1 MADQPDLQTVMEELR
16 RTQQRLQRLED
27 RQAILDC
34 INRYTRG
41 LDRLDAEIL
50 TGVYHPD
57 AVDNHSGFVGYI
69 PEFVKWGIALEARY
83 ASTHHGITTH
93 TCEIDG
99 DTAHTESYV
108 HWFLRLKDSDKVR
121 AGGGRYVDRL
131 ERRNGAWKITLRRL
145 LMDWQLEADGTL
157 WNANVESFALGARDH
172 GDPSYQRPL
181 ALPAKLARQLAA
193 KPKPKLKPRT
203 ARRK

>member
-1 MADQPDLQTVMEELR
+1 MSKAAEARLR
-16 RTQQRLQRLED
+16 RLEKEVRYLRD
-27 RQAILDC
+27 RQDIFDC
-34 INRYTRG
+34 IHRYTRG
-41 LDRLDAEIL
+41 LDRLDAKIL
-50 TGVYHPD
+50 TRVYHFD

-69 PEFVKWGIALEARY
+69 PEFVKWGIALEAHY

-145 LMDWQLEADGTL
+145 LMDWQLEADGAL
-157 WNANVESFALGARDH
+157 WNANVDSFALGARDH
-172 GDPSYQRPL
+172 SDPSYQRPL
-181 ALPAKLARQLAA
+181 TLPLKLERELAA
-193 KPKPKLKPRT
+193 RPKPKLKPKLKHRT
-203 ARRK
+203 ATRR

>member
-1 MADQPDLQTVMEELR
+1 MSKAAEA
-16 RTQQRLQRLED
+16 RLLRLEKEVRYLRD
-27 RQAILDC
+27 RQDIVDC
-34 INRYTRG
+34 IHRYTRG
-41 LDRLDAEIL
+41 LDRLDARIL
-50 TGVYHPD
+50 SGAYHAD

-69 PEFVKWGIALEARY
+69 PEFVKWGVALEARY

-108 HWFLRLKDSDKVR
+108 HWFLRLKDSDSVR

-131 ERRNGAWKITLRRL
+131 ERRNGKWKIALRRL
-145 LMDWQLEADGTL
+145 LMDWQLEADGAL
-157 WNANVESFALGARDH
+157 WNANVQSFELGTRDH
-172 GDPSYQRPL
+172 DDPSYQRPL
-181 ALPAKLARQLAA
+181 ALPAKLRRELASKPQPKSARGA
-193 KPKPKLKPRT
+193 

>member
-1 MADQPDLQTVMEELR
+1 MSKAAEVRLR
-16 RTQQRLQRLED
+16 RLEKEVRYLRD
-27 RQAILDC
+27 RQDIFDC
-34 INRYTRG
+34 IHRYTRG
-41 LDRLDAEIL
+41 LDRLDAKIL
-50 TGVYHPD
+50 TRVYHSD

-121 AGGGRYVDRL
+121 GGGGRYVDRL

-145 LMDWQLEADGTL
+145 LMDWQLEADGAL
-157 WNANVESFALGARDH
+157 WNDNVDSFALGARDH
-172 GDPSYQRPL
+172 SDPSYQRPL
-181 ALPAKLARQLAA
+181 TLPAKLERELAA
-193 KPKPKLKPRT
+193 RPKPKLKPKLKHRT
-203 ARRK
+203 AMRR

>member
-1 MADQPDLQTVMEELR
+1 MSKAAEARLR
-16 RTQQRLQRLED
+16 RLEKEVRYLRD
-27 RQAILDC
+27 RQEIFDC
-34 INRYTRG
+34 VHRYTRG
-41 LDRLDAEIL
+41 LDRLDARIL
-50 TGVYHPD
+50 SGVYHPD

-99 DTAHTESYV
+99 DTAHAESYV

-131 ERRNGAWKITLRRL
+131 ERRNGTWKIALRRL
-145 LMDWQLEADGTL
+145 LMDWQLEADGAL
-157 WNANVESFALGARDH
+157 WNANVDSFALGTRDQ

-181 ALPAKLARQLAA
+181 TLPIKLKRELAA
-193 KPKPKLKPRT
+193 KPKPKMRHRT

>member
-1 MADQPDLQTVMEELR
+1 MSKAAETRLR
-16 RTQQRLQRLED
+16 RLEKEVRHLRD
-27 RQAILDC
+27 RQDIVDC
-34 INRYTRG
+34 IHRYTRG
-41 LDRLDAEIL
+41 LDRLDARIL
-50 TGVYHPD
+50 GGAYHPD

-69 PEFVKWGIALEARY
+69 PEFVKWGVALEARY

-108 HWFLRLKDSDKVR
+108 HWFLRLEDSDKVR

-131 ERRNGAWKITLRRL
+131 ERRNGRWKIALRRL
-145 LMDWQLEADGTL
+145 LMDWQLEADGAL
-157 WNANVESFALGARDH
+157 WNANVGSFALGTRDH
-172 GDPSYQRPL
+172 DDPSYQRPL
-181 ALPAKLARQLAA
+181 TLPAKLRRELAA
-193 KPKPKLKPRT
+193 KPKPKSRRRT

>member
-1 MADQPDLQTVMEELR
+1 MSKAAEVRLR
-16 RTQQRLQRLED
+16 RLEKEVRYLRD
-27 RQAILDC
+27 RQDIFDC
-34 INRYTRG
+34 IHRYTRG
-41 LDRLDAEIL
+41 LDRLDAKIL
-50 TGVYHPD
+50 TRVYHSD

-108 HWFLRLKDSDKVR
+108 HWFLRLKDSDEVR

-145 LMDWQLEADGTL
+145 LMDWQLEADGAL
-157 WNANVESFALGARDH
+157 WNDNVDSFALGARDRS
-172 GDPSYQRPL
+172 DPSYQRPL
-181 ALPAKLARQLAA
+181 TLPAKLERELAA
-193 KPKPKLKPRT
+193 RPKPKPKPKLKHRT
-203 ARRK
+203 ATRR

>member
-1 MADQPDLQTVMEELR
+1 MSGAAET
-16 RTQQRLQRLED
+16 RLDRLEREVRDLRD
-27 RQAILDC
+27 RRDIFDC
-34 INRYTRG
+34 IHRYTRG
-41 LDRLDAEIL
+41 LDRLDAKIL
-50 TGVYHPD
+50 TGVYHRD
-57 AVDNHSGFVGYI
+57 AIDNHSGFVGYI

-131 ERRNGAWKITLRRL
+131 ERRKGVWKIILRRL
-145 LMDWQLEADGTL
+145 VMDWQLEADGAL
-157 WNANVESFALGARDH
+157 WNANVGSFALGARDH
-172 GDPSYQRPL
+172 SDPSYQRPL
-181 ALPAKLARQLAA
+181 TLPAKLKRQLAA
-193 KPKPKLKPRT
+193 KAKPKPKRRV